1 MKEWHEV
8 FMSLLPIDCQFS
20 LSFLFDGNFALDRI
34 VNTLY
39 NGKADGV

>member
-1 MKEWHEV
+1 MKCSCHSFLV
-8 FMSLLPIDCQFS
+8 TV
-20 LSFLFDGNFALDRI
+20 SFLFDGNFALDRT